1 MSRRVIFGCALLIIA
16 ACSSPPIEQQVLT
29 TFFRAARVRD
39 NTTLASISAV
49 NFDPR
54 TDGSVQ
60 DFKIDSVG
68 AQQHR
73 KLELQQL
80 TEEQD
85 KVRAEQ
91 VEFTK
96 KMRDFYQSNSIAI
109 DRAAKAQQAKQTVT
123 GKDAE
128 LLATWTKWDGDSR
141 DLERKLSQARQ
152 KVAKEKATAVSSLTP
167 PGRDDID
174 VSGMDVDI
182 ITEPVTV
189 TAQVQSPS
197 GQTAPKT
204 MVVTLQRA
212 SGKKGDQAIEGRWII
227 MSIS

>member
-73 KLELQQL
+73 KLEVQQL
-80 TEEQD
+80 SEEQD

-91 VEFTK
+91 IEFTK
-96 KMRDFYQSNSIAI
+96 FGFYLCYEL
-109 DRAAKAQQAKQTVT
+109 T
-123 GKDAE
+123 G
-128 LLATWTKWDGDSR
+128 
-141 DLERKLSQARQ
+141 Q
-152 KVAKEKATAVSSLTP
+152 
-167 PGRDDID
+167 
-174 VSGMDVDI
+174 
-182 ITEPVTV
+182 
-189 TAQVQSPS
+189 
-197 GQTAPKT
+197 
-204 MVVTLQRA
+204 
-212 SGKKGDQAIEGRWII
+212 
-227 MSIS
+227 